1 MIEYEDK
8 ERQVMEWVFTQE
20 CIEQMQK
27 MEDNI
32 FEEGKGEQVQKLILK
47 IADMTD
53 DFQDE
58 QTGLLCVNV
67 FKVGLF
73 KALINMYI
81 THIDFERSGR

>member
-8 ERQVMEWVFTQE
+8 ERQVMEWMFTQE

-32 FEEGKGEQVQKLILK
+32 FEEGKEEQVQKLILK

-58 QTGLLCVNV
+58 QTGLLYVNV
-67 FKVGLF
+67 FKVGLS
-73 KALINMYI
+73 KALINTYI